1 MTRVDLRSSA
11 PKYDGP
17 LLRLDD
23 LCVHFESEH
32 GEVTEAV
39 KHVSL
44 DLHAGERFALVGESG
59 SGKSVTALSIMRL
72 LADAQYSG
80 RILLEGRDLLAASER
95 EMRGL
100 RGADV
105 AMVFQEP
112 MTALNPLYTIGNQI
126 VETLELHEGL
136 DKRAAKARAIALL
149 ERTGI
154 SEASRRF
161 DAFPHQLS
169 GGQRQRAMIAM
180 ALACSPKLLLAD
192 EPTTALD
199 VTVRM
204 QILQLLRELQAEFGM
219 AIMLITHDLNM
230 VRAFAER
237 VGVMERGVLV
247 ETGNTADV
255 FAAPQH
261 PYTVR
266 LLESRPQRDVLP
278 LVPLAPVLLE
288 ADKLTVTYERHRP
301 GFAGWF
307 RSDPFTAVDSV
318 SLQLRE
324 GETLGIVGESG
335 SGKTT
340 LAQTLLGLQAAKSG
354 DLRFLGN
361 SLLRISRDERR
372 AVRAR
377 MQVVF
382 QDPYG
387 SLSPRMTIEEIVGE
401 GLALHQPY
409 VNATERRHRVIEALR
424 EVGLDR
430 TALGRYPHEF
440 SGGQRQRVAIARVLI
455 LKPQLLVLDEPT
467 SALDVSIQQQVLSLL
482 STLQKKYNLSY
493 LFISHDLAVIR
504 AMSHRVVVMKD
515 GKVVEEGDTEAV
527 LASPSHS
534 YTCKLMAAASLIP
547 ARDNP

>member
-1 MTRVDLRSSA
+1 M
-11 PKYDGP
+11 
-17 LLRLDD
+17 
-23 LCVHFESEH
+23 
-32 GEVTEAV
+32 
-39 KHVSL
+39 
-44 DLHAGERFALVGESG
+44 
-59 SGKSVTALSIMRL
+59 
-72 LADAQYSG
+72 
-80 RILLEGRDLLAASER
+80 
-95 EMRGL
+95 
-100 RGADV
+100 
-105 AMVFQEP
+105 
-112 MTALNPLYTIGNQI
+112 
-126 VETLELHEGL
+126 
-136 DKRAAKARAIALL
+136 
-149 ERTGI
+149 
-154 SEASRRF
+154 
-161 DAFPHQLS
+161 
-169 GGQRQRAMIAM
+169 
-180 ALACSPKLLLAD
+180 
-192 EPTTALD
+192 
-199 VTVRM
+199 
-204 QILQLLRELQAEFGM
+204 
-219 AIMLITHDLNM
+219 
-230 VRAFAER
+230 
-237 VGVMERGVLV
+237 
-247 ETGNTADV
+247 
-255 FAAPQH
+255 
-261 PYTVR
+261 
-266 LLESRPQRDVLP
+266 LP

-307 RSDPFTAVDSV
+307 RTDPFTAVDAV

-340 LAQTLLGLQAAKSG
+340 LAQTLLGLQTAKSG

-401 GLALHQPY
+401 GLALHQPH

-440 SGGQRQRVAIARVLI
+440 SGGQRQRIAIARVLI

-482 STLQKKYNLSY
+482 SALQKKYNLSY

-527 LASPSHS
+527 LASPSHP
-534 YTCKLMAAASLIP
+534 YTCKLMAAASLNP
-547 ARDNP
+547 SRDNP

>member
-39 KHVSL
+39 KHVCL

-72 LADAQYSG
+72 MADAQYSG

-154 SEASRRF
+154 AEAPRRF

-237 VGVMERGVLV
+237 VGVMERGILV
-247 ETGNTADV
+247 ETGSTADV

-288 ADKLTVTYERHRP
+288 ADKLTVIYERHRP

-307 RSDPFTAVDSV
+307 RADPFTAVDAV
-318 SLQLRE
+318 LLQLRE

-361 SLLRISRDERR
+361 SLLHISRDERR

-401 GLALHQPY
+401 GLALHQPH
-409 VNATERRHRVIEALR
+409 VNVTERRHRVIEALR

-482 STLQKKYNLSY
+482 SALQKKYNLSY

-527 LASPSHS
+527 LASPSHP

-547 ARDNP
+547 TRDNP

>member
-1 MTRVDLRSSA
+1 MTRVDLRSST

-23 LCVHFESEH
+23 LCVRFESEH
-32 GEVTEAV
+32 GEATEAV
-39 KHVSL
+39 KNVSL
-44 DLHAGERFALVGESG
+44 DLRAGERFALVGESG

-72 LADAQYSG
+72 LADAHYSG

-112 MTALNPLYTIGNQI
+112 MTALNPLYSIGNQI

-154 SEASRRF
+154 AEAPRRF

-204 QILQLLRELQAEFGM
+204 QILQLLRELQGEFGM

-247 ETGNTADV
+247 ESGDTATV

-288 ADKLTVTYERHRP
+288 ADKLTVTYERHRS
-301 GFAGWF
+301 GVAGWF
-307 RSDPFTAVDSV
+307 RSDPFTAVDAV

-340 LAQTLLGLQAAKSG
+340 LAQTLLGLQTPKDG

-361 SLLRISRDERR
+361 SLLHISRDERR

-401 GLALHQPY
+401 GLALHQPH
-409 VNATERRHRVIEALR
+409 VNPTERRHRVIEALR

-440 SGGQRQRVAIARVLI
+440 SGGQRQRIAIVRVLI
-455 LKPQLLVLDEPT
+455 LKPQVLVLDEPT

-482 STLQKKYNLSY
+482 GALQKKYNLSY

-527 LASPSHS
+527 LASPSHP
-534 YTCKLMAAASLIP
+534 YTCKLMAAASLVP
-547 ARDNP
+547 SRDNP

>member
-1 MTRVDLRSSA
+1 MIRVDLRSSA

-39 KHVSL
+39 KHVCL

-154 SEASRRF
+154 AEAPRRF

-237 VGVMERGVLV
+237 VGVMERGILV
-247 ETGNTADV
+247 ETGSTADV

-266 LLESRPQRDVLP
+266 LLESRPQRDVAASAACARAARSRQADGHLRAP
-278 LVPLAPVLLE
+278 SPRVCRLVQGRSVHRGRCRVA
-288 ADKLTVTYERHRP
+288 ATARRRDARHR
-301 GFAGWF
+301 G
-307 RSDPFTAVDSV
+307 
-318 SLQLRE
+318 
-324 GETLGIVGESG
+324 
-335 SGKTT
+335 
-340 LAQTLLGLQAAKSG
+340 
-354 DLRFLGN
+354 
-361 SLLRISRDERR
+361 
-372 AVRAR
+372 
-377 MQVVF
+377 
-382 QDPYG
+382 
-387 SLSPRMTIEEIVGE
+387 
-401 GLALHQPY
+401 
-409 VNATERRHRVIEALR
+409 
-424 EVGLDR
+424 
-430 TALGRYPHEF
+430 
-440 SGGQRQRVAIARVLI
+440 
-455 LKPQLLVLDEPT
+455 
-467 SALDVSIQQQVLSLL
+467 
-482 STLQKKYNLSY
+482 
-493 LFISHDLAVIR
+493 
-504 AMSHRVVVMKD
+504 
-515 GKVVEEGDTEAV
+515 
-527 LASPSHS
+527 
-534 YTCKLMAAASLIP
+534 
-547 ARDNP
+547 

>member
-1 MTRVDLRSSA
+1 MTRVDLRSA
-11 PKYDGP
+11 KPGYDGP
-17 LLRLDD
+17 LLRLED
-23 LCVHFESEH
+23 LSVRFEADH
-32 GEVTEAV
+32 GEWTEV
-39 KHVSL
+39 VRQVSF

-59 SGKSVTALSIMRL
+59 SGKTVTALSIMRL
-72 LADAQYSG
+72 LADANYSG
-80 RILLEGRDLLAASER
+80 RILFEGRDLLAASER
-95 EMRGL
+95 QMRGL

-112 MTALNPLYTIGNQI
+112 MTALNPLYTVGNQI

-149 ERTGI
+149 EHTGI
-154 SEASRRF
+154 AEAARRF

-204 QILQLLRELQAEFGM
+204 QILQLLRDLQAEYGM
-219 AIMLITHDLNM
+219 AVMLITHDLNM

-247 ETGNTADV
+247 ETGDTAAI
-255 FAAPQH
+255 FNAPQH

-288 ADKLTVTYERHRP
+288 ADRLSVTYDRHRP

-307 RSDPFTAVDSV
+307 RSDPFTAVDQV

-340 LAQTLLGLQAAKSG
+340 LVQTLLGLQRPQAG
-354 DLRFLGN
+354 DLRFLGS
-361 SLLRISRDERR
+361 SLLRQTRDERR

-382 QDPYG
+382 QDPFG
-387 SLSPRMTIEEIVGE
+387 SLSPRMTIEQIVEE
-401 GLALHQPY
+401 GLALHQPHIN
-409 VNATERRHRVIEALR
+409 VTERRHRVTEALR
-424 EVGLDR
+424 DVGLDR

-440 SGGQRQRVAIARVLI
+440 SGGQRQRIAIARVLI
-455 LKPQLLVLDEPT
+455 LKPQVLVLDEPT

-482 STLQKKYNLSY
+482 SALQKKYNLSY

-504 AMSHRVVVMKD
+504 AMSHRVMVMKD

-527 LASPSHS
+527 LASPSHA
-534 YTCKLMAAASLIP
+534 YTRKLMAAAALQP
-547 ARDNP
+547 LQPLG

>member
-1 MTRVDLRSSA
+1 MTCVDLRSA
-11 PKYDGP
+11 QPGYDGP
-17 LLRLDD
+17 LLRLED
-23 LCVHFESEH
+23 LSVRFEADHNEWI
-32 GEVTEAV
+32 EAV
-39 KHVSL
+39 RHVSF

-59 SGKSVTALSIMRL
+59 SGKTVTALSIMRL
-72 LADAQYSG
+72 LADAHYSG
-80 RILLEGRDLLAASER
+80 RILFEGRDLLAASER
-95 EMRGL
+95 QMRGL

-136 DKRAAKARAIALL
+136 DKRAARARAIALL
-149 ERTGI
+149 EHTGI
-154 SEASRRF
+154 AEAPRRF

-204 QILQLLRELQAEFGM
+204 QILQLLRELQAEYGM
-219 AIMLITHDLNM
+219 AVMLITHDLNM

-247 ETGNTADV
+247 ESGDTATV
-255 FAAPQH
+255 FNAPQH

-288 ADKLTVTYERHRP
+288 ADQLTVTYDRHRP

-307 RSDPFTAVDSV
+307 RADPFIAVDQV

-340 LAQTLLGLQAAKSG
+340 LAQTLLGLQRPKAG

-361 SLLRISRDERR
+361 SLLRQTRD
-372 AVRAR
+372 
-377 MQVVF
+377 
-382 QDPYG
+382 
-387 SLSPRMTIEEIVGE
+387 
-401 GLALHQPY
+401 
-409 VNATERRHRVIEALR
+409 EALR
-424 EVGLDR
+424 GACPYASGVPGPVRLSLAAHDR
-430 TALGRYPHEF
+430 RADRR
-440 SGGQRQRVAIARVLI
+440 GGAGAASAARQRRGAPPSRDRGAARSRPGPHRPGALSARVL
-455 LKPQLLVLDEPT
+455 
-467 SALDVSIQQQVLSLL
+467 
-482 STLQKKYNLSY
+482 
-493 LFISHDLAVIR
+493 R
-504 AMSHRVVVMKD
+504 R
-515 GKVVEEGDTEAV
+515 
-527 LASPSHS
+527 
-534 YTCKLMAAASLIP
+534 AASAHRHCAGADP
-547 ARDNP
+547 QAPGPGAG

>member
-23 LCVHFESEH
+23 LCVHFESDH

-307 RSDPFTAVDSV
+307 RADPFTAVDSV

-401 GLALHQPY
+401 GLALHQPH

-482 STLQKKYNLSY
+482 SALQKKYNLSY

-527 LASPSHS
+527 LASPSHP

>member
-527 LASPSHS
+527 LASPSHP

>member
-1 MTRVDLRSSA
+1 MTRVDLRSA
-11 PKYDGP
+11 KPGYDGP
-17 LLRLDD
+17 LLRLED
-23 LCVHFESEH
+23 LSVRFEADH
-32 GEVTEAV
+32 GEWTEV
-39 KHVSL
+39 VRQVSF

-59 SGKSVTALSIMRL
+59 SGKTVTALSIMRL
-72 LADAQYSG
+72 LADANYSG
-80 RILLEGRDLLAASER
+80 RILFEGRDLLAASER
-95 EMRGL
+95 QMRGL

-112 MTALNPLYTIGNQI
+112 MTALNPLYTVGNQI

-149 ERTGI
+149 EHTGI
-154 SEASRRF
+154 AEAARRF

-204 QILQLLRELQAEFGM
+204 QILQLLRDLQAEYGM
-219 AIMLITHDLNM
+219 AVMLITHDLNM

-247 ETGNTADV
+247 ETGDTAAI
-255 FAAPQH
+255 FNAPQH

-288 ADKLTVTYERHRP
+288 ADRLSVTYDRHRP

-307 RSDPFTAVDSV
+307 RSDPFTAVDQV

-340 LAQTLLGLQAAKSG
+340 LVQTLLGLQRPQAG
-354 DLRFLGN
+354 DLRFLGS
-361 SLLRISRDERR
+361 SLLRQTRDERR

-382 QDPYG
+382 QDPFG
-387 SLSPRMTIEEIVGE
+387 SLSPRMTIEQIVEE
-401 GLALHQPY
+401 GLALHQPHIN
-409 VNATERRHRVIEALR
+409 VTERRHRVTEALR
-424 EVGLDR
+424 DVGLDR

-440 SGGQRQRVAIARVLI
+440 SGGQRQRIAIARVLI
-455 LKPQLLVLDEPT
+455 LKPQVLVLDEPT

-482 STLQKKYNLSY
+482 SALQKKYNLSY

-504 AMSHRVVVMKD
+504 AMSHRVMVMKD

-527 LASPSHS
+527 LASPSHA
-534 YTCKLMAAASLIP
+534 YTRKLMAAAALQP
-547 ARDNP
+547 LQPPG

>member
-1 MTRVDLRSSA
+1 MTRVDLRSST

-23 LCVHFESEH
+23 LCVRFESEH
-32 GEVTEAV
+32 GEATEAV
-39 KHVSL
+39 KNVSL
-44 DLHAGERFALVGESG
+44 DLRAGERFALVGESG

-72 LADAQYSG
+72 LADAHYSG

-112 MTALNPLYTIGNQI
+112 MTALNPLYSIGNQI

-154 SEASRRF
+154 AEAPRRF

-204 QILQLLRELQAEFGM
+204 QILQLLRELQGEFGM

-247 ETGNTADV
+247 ESGDTATV
-255 FAAPQH
+255 FAAPYACWKAARSATCCRWCH
-261 PYTVR
+261 
-266 LLESRPQRDVLP
+266 SRPCCSR
-278 LVPLAPVLLE
+278 
-288 ADKLTVTYERHRP
+288 
-301 GFAGWF
+301 
-307 RSDPFTAVDSV
+307 
-318 SLQLRE
+318 
-324 GETLGIVGESG
+324 
-335 SGKTT
+335 
-340 LAQTLLGLQAAKSG
+340 QTS
-354 DLRFLGN
+354 
-361 SLLRISRDERR
+361 
-372 AVRAR
+372 
-377 MQVVF
+377 
-382 QDPYG
+382 
-387 SLSPRMTIEEIVGE
+387 
-401 GLALHQPY
+401 
-409 VNATERRHRVIEALR
+409 
-424 EVGLDR
+424 
-430 TALGRYPHEF
+430 
-440 SGGQRQRVAIARVLI
+440 
-455 LKPQLLVLDEPT
+455 
-467 SALDVSIQQQVLSLL
+467 
-482 STLQKKYNLSY
+482 
-493 LFISHDLAVIR
+493 
-504 AMSHRVVVMKD
+504 
-515 GKVVEEGDTEAV
+515 
-527 LASPSHS
+527 
-534 YTCKLMAAASLIP
+534 
-547 ARDNP
+547 

>member
-39 KHVSL
+39 KHVCF

-154 SEASRRF
+154 AEAPRRF

-180 ALACSPKLLLAD
+180 AL
-192 EPTTALD
+192 
-199 VTVRM
+199 
-204 QILQLLRELQAEFGM
+204 
-219 AIMLITHDLNM
+219 
-230 VRAFAER
+230 
-237 VGVMERGVLV
+237 
-247 ETGNTADV
+247 
-255 FAAPQH
+255 
-261 PYTVR
+261 
-266 LLESRPQRDVLP
+266 
-278 LVPLAPVLLE
+278 
-288 ADKLTVTYERHRP
+288 
-301 GFAGWF
+301 
-307 RSDPFTAVDSV
+307 
-318 SLQLRE
+318 
-324 GETLGIVGESG
+324 
-335 SGKTT
+335 
-340 LAQTLLGLQAAKSG
+340 
-354 DLRFLGN
+354 
-361 SLLRISRDERR
+361 
-372 AVRAR
+372 
-377 MQVVF
+377 
-382 QDPYG
+382 
-387 SLSPRMTIEEIVGE
+387 
-401 GLALHQPY
+401 
-409 VNATERRHRVIEALR
+409 
-424 EVGLDR
+424 
-430 TALGRYPHEF
+430 
-440 SGGQRQRVAIARVLI
+440 
-455 LKPQLLVLDEPT
+455 
-467 SALDVSIQQQVLSLL
+467 
-482 STLQKKYNLSY
+482 
-493 LFISHDLAVIR
+493 
-504 AMSHRVVVMKD
+504 
-515 GKVVEEGDTEAV
+515 
-527 LASPSHS
+527 
-534 YTCKLMAAASLIP
+534 
-547 ARDNP
+547 

>member
-1 MTRVDLRSSA
+1 MTRADLRPSA

-32 GEVTEAV
+32 GDVTEAV
-39 KHVSL
+39 RHVSL
-44 DLHAGERFALVGESG
+44 DLHVGERFALVGESG

-80 RILLEGRDLLAASER
+80 RILFEGRDLLSASER

-136 DKRAAKARAIALL
+136 GKRAAKARAIALL

-154 SEASRRF
+154 KEAPRRF

-204 QILQLLRELQAEFGM
+204 QILQLLRELQVEFGM

-247 ETGNTADV
+247 ETGATADV

-288 ADKLTVTYERHRP
+288 ADQLTVTYARHRP

-307 RSDPFTAVDSV
+307 RSDAFTAVDAV

-340 LAQTLLGLQAAKSG
+340 LAQTLLGLQAPQGG

-361 SLLRISRDERR
+361 SLLRLSRDQRR

-401 GLALHQPY
+401 GLALHQPH
-409 VNATERRHRVIEALR
+409 VNPTERRHRVIDALR

-430 TALGRYPHEF
+430 TVLGRYPHEF
-440 SGGQRQRVAIARVLI
+440 SGGQRQRIAIARVLI
-455 LKPQLLVLDEPT
+455 LKPQVLVLDEPT

-482 STLQKKYNLSY
+482 SALQKKYNLSY

-504 AMSHRVVVMKD
+504 AMSHRVAVMKD

-527 LASPSHS
+527 LASPSHP
-534 YTCKLMAAASLIP
+534 YTCKLMAAASLMP
-547 ARDNP
+547 SRDNP

>member
-23 LCVHFESEH
+23 LCVQFESEH

-44 DLHAGERFALVGESG
+44 DLRAGERFALVGESG

-154 SEASRRF
+154 AEAPRRF

-307 RSDPFTAVDSV
+307 RTDPFTAVDAV

-340 LAQTLLGLQAAKSG
+340 LAQTLLGLQTAKSG

-401 GLALHQPY
+401 GLALHQPH

-440 SGGQRQRVAIARVLI
+440 SGGQRQRIAIARVLI

-482 STLQKKYNLSY
+482 SALQKKYNLSY

-527 LASPSHS
+527 LASPSHP

-547 ARDNP
+547 SRDNP